1 MQVQRS
7 FLIGISII
15 CLSIFLSFFNCSNE
29 IEFKT
34 VEIEPL
40 TDVLTLELTIG
51 ESSNLQ
57 DEYIIAEPRPI
68 MVNNLND
75 ILVVDEGRVKV
86 FDAGGKEK
94 HIFGRVGQGP
104 GEFVEL
110 CGFFLSPQGY
120 LTAMDAGGYSGG
132 RNNVVGYRINVSSR
146 LSNHYNLFSPD
157 YSLVEKKMLMNV
169 LKLEEYLDSINI
181 EEPRNY
187 IIRKLFFINEIE
199 RVYEIRL
206 NDNDPESDIKY
217 YTIILYENENTVKPI
232 VHTIM
237 PGTGATGTPGEYFGT
252 IQWAL
257 IPERKV
263 MYVTPFED
271 EHNERTVSRF
281 TIHVISLDTFEDTK
295 IYKEYTPILVPED
308 FKESFINMEKERAQ
322 RMSQRGIPVGGTSDY
337 KKNVRIYKALK
348 YFPSIYTVRMDR
360 NYAFLFTVDR
370 TSTTRMRNENLFAY
384 VIDLNTGEST
394 SAAKFLFIPNVINNE
409 YAYWIGVD
417 EEEFP
422 QIEKYRIDPAVYG
435 K

>member
-1 MQVQRS
+1 MKVQRT
-7 FLIGISII
+7 FLRGISVI
-15 CLSIFLSFFNCSNE
+15 CISLFLPFFNCNDA
-29 IEFKT
+29 IEFQTAK
-34 VEIEPL
+34 IEPL
-40 TDVLTLELTIG
+40 ADVLTLELTIG

-86 FDAGGKEK
+86 FDAEGKEK
-94 HIFGRVGQGP
+94 HIFGRTGPGP
-104 GEFVEL
+104 GEFGGT

-132 RNNVVGYRINVSSR
+132 RNGIVGYRINVSSN
-146 LSNHYNLFSPD
+146 LNNHYNLFSPG

-169 LKLEEYLDSINI
+169 LKLKEYFDSINI
-181 EEPRNY
+181 EEPRTFA
-187 IIRKLFFINEIE
+187 IRKLFFINEIE

-206 NDNDPESDIKY
+206 QDNDPKSDIKY
-217 YTIILYENENTVKPI
+217 YTIILYEDENMVKQI
-232 VHTIM
+232 VHTRM
-237 PGTGATGTPGEYFGT
+237 PGTGSTGTPEEYFGT

-263 MYVTPFED
+263 MYINPFED
-271 EHNERTVSRF
+271 EHNKQIVSRF

-295 IYKEYTPILVPED
+295 IYKEYTPVLVPED
-308 FKESFINMEKERAQ
+308 FKEMCINMEKDRVKM
-322 RMSQRGIPVGGTSDY
+322 MSQRGIPVGGTSDY
-337 KKNVRIYKALK
+337 EKNIRIYKALK

-360 NYAFLFTVDR
+360 NYAFLFSADR

-394 SAAKFLFIPNVINNE
+394 SAAKFPFIPNVIKNE
-409 YAYWIGVD
+409 YAYWVGVD

-422 QIEKYRIDPAVYG
+422 QIEKYKIDPAVYG